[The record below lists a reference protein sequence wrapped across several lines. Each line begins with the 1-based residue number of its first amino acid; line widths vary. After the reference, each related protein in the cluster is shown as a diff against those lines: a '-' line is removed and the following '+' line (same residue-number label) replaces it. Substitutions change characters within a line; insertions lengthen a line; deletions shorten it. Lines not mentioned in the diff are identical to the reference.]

1 MGEPFEAGA
10 VQETLT
16 RPVPDVTDTAVGA
29 LGTVAGT
36 IAFDATDGPD
46 AVAALAPYT
55 VEFETTLKV

>member
-16 RPVPDVTDTAVGA
+16 RPVPDATDTEVGA

-36 IAFDATDGPD
+36 IAFDAADGAD
-46 AVAALAPYT
+46 AVEEPAP
-55 VEFETTLKV
+55 

>member
-16 RPVPDVTDTAVGA
+16 RPVPDATDTEVGA

-36 IAFDATDGPD
+36 IAFDAIDGAD
-46 AVAALAPYT
+46 AVVEPAP
-55 VEFETTLKV
+55 